1 MTILEWILMPCQVA
15 SVQARVSFVTLK
27 QTVNAGCTSWL
38 KSNLSTGALGK
49 SVVTALF
56 ENFVAMTFQIL
67 SVGPPLR
74 VCREDNLLAFS
85 E

>member
-1 MTILEWILMPCQVA
+1 MDTDAVPSGLGADTCQLCDVEA
-15 SVQARVSFVTLK
+15 NGECRMHE
-27 QTVNAGCTSWL
+27 WL
-38 KSNLSTGALGK
+38 KSDLSTGALGK